1 MAQLPA
7 SARKLRVLIVDNHP
21 MVLQGLRTMLL
32 EAGDID
38 VAAAAAAA
46 ADAAT
51 AIAAVRSTALDLVLS
66 DITLPDQ
73 TGLVLLKMIKAEQ
86 PKLPVLMLSVYSEEL
101 FAVRALKL
109 GAAGYLMKDVDAA
122 TLIDAIRRAAG
133 GGKYVSSG
141 VAERLARRFDTEA
154 TGALH
159 EQLSEREFEVFR
171 LIATGK
177 SLTEIGLGLHVSVK
191 TVSSYRTRIMDKT
204 GFRSNADF
212 TRYALDQPLVD

>member
-1 MAQLPA
+1 MRQLLA
-7 SARKLRVLIVDNHP
+7 ATRTLRLLIVDDHP

-38 VAAAAAAA
+38 VVAEA
-46 ADAAT
+46 ADATT
-51 AIAAVRSTALDLVLS
+51 AIAAVRRTALDLVLS
-66 DITLPDQ
+66 DMTLPDK
-73 TGLVLLKMIKAEQ
+73 TGLVLLKTIKAEQ
-86 PKLPVLMLSVYSEEL
+86 PNLPVLMLSMYAEEV

-133 GGKYVSSG
+133 GGKYISAG
-141 VAERLARRFDTEA
+141 VAERLARRIDADA

-191 TVSSYRTRIMDKT
+191 TVSSYRTRIMEKT
-204 GFRSNADF
+204 GFRSNAEF
-212 TRYALDQPLVD
+212 TRYALDQRLVD

>member
-1 MAQLPA
+1 MTPRLST
-7 SARKLRVLIVDNHP
+7 SAKLRVLVVDDHP

-38 VAAAAAAA
+38 VVADA

-51 AIAAVRSTALDLVLS
+51 AIAAVRRTALDLVLS
-66 DITLPDQ
+66 DMTLPDK

-86 PKLPVLMLSVYSEEL
+86 PNLPVLMLSMYAEEV

-109 GAAGYLMKDVDAA
+109 GAAGYLMKDVETA

-133 GGKYVSSG
+133 GGKYVSAG
-141 VAERLARRFDTEA
+141 VAERLARRIDAAA
-154 TGALH
+154 TGAVH

-191 TVSSYRTRIMDKT
+191 TVSSYRTRIMEKT
-204 GFRSNADF
+204 GFRSNAEF
-212 TRYALDQPLVD
+212 TRYALDQGLVD

>member
-1 MAQLPA
+1 MRQLLA
-7 SARKLRVLIVDNHP
+7 ATRTLRLLIVDDHP

-38 VAAAAAAA
+38 VVAEA
-46 ADAAT
+46 ADATT
-51 AIAAVRSTALDLVLS
+51 AIAAVRRTALDLVLS
-66 DITLPDQ
+66 DMTLPDK
-73 TGLVLLKMIKAEQ
+73 TGLVLLKTIKAEQ
-86 PKLPVLMLSVYSEEL
+86 PNLPVLMLSMYAEEV

-133 GGKYVSSG
+133 GGKYISAG
-141 VAERLARRFDTEA
+141 VAERLARRIDADA
-154 TGALH
+154 TGTLH

-191 TVSSYRTRIMDKT
+191 TVSSYRTRIMEKT
-204 GFRSNADF
+204 GFRSNAEF
-212 TRYALDQPLVD
+212 TRYALDQRLVD

>member
-1 MAQLPA
+1 MPQLPA
-7 SARKLRVLIVDNHP
+7 DTRPLRLLIVDDHP
-21 MVLQGLRTMLL
+21 MVLQGLRTMLH

-38 VAAAAAAA
+38 VVAEA

-51 AIAAVRSTALDLVLS
+51 AIAAVRCTALDLVLS
-66 DITLPDQ
+66 DMTLPDK
-73 TGLVLLKMIKAEQ
+73 TGLVLLKTIKAEQ
-86 PKLPVLMLSVYSEEL
+86 PKLPVLMLSMYAEEV

-109 GAAGYLMKDVDAA
+109 GAAGYLMKDVEAA
-122 TLIDAIRRAAG
+122 TLIDAIRRAAN
-133 GGKYVSSG
+133 GGKYVSAG
-141 VAERLARRFDTEA
+141 VAERLARRIDAEA

-191 TVSSYRTRIMDKT
+191 TISSYRTRIMEKT
-204 GFRSNADF
+204 GFQSNAEF
-212 TRYALDQPLVD
+212 TRYALDQRLVD